1 MSHRKFNTGLIFLF
15 LLNVIFYSVK
25 LDDAFALDSIDEI
38 DSGMHEPLFI
48 DLVRPIDSKKGQLE
62 VNSLCYGKSKIACS
76 PEIEYVVEDGLG
88 FELELPINYNGQL
101 ESIKTAVQKRLN
113 SDYISKRYD
122 HGFQVIGE
130 KNLHGNGSSLTLF
143 YISGYNKRDISLV
156 MLNGF
161 KKSSDK
167 YSLLLNSTLYKN
179 YNQNFAYG
187 IEVNYDQKG
196 DVRYRILP
204 QIKIHFSEK
213 YEIQGGIGI
222 EDQLMISA
230 ARMIM
235 VF

>member
-1 MSHRKFNTGLIFLF
+1 MKKARLIFVF
-15 LLNVIFYSVK
+15 FITIISFSIKSGNVFAIDSV
-25 LDDAFALDSIDEI
+25 DEI
-38 DSGMHEPLFI
+38 DSGLHEPLFI

-88 FELELPINYNGQL
+88 LELELPINYSGQV

-122 HGFQVIGE
+122 HGFQVVGE
-130 KNLHGNGSSLTLF
+130 KNLHGHGSSLTLF

-161 KKSSDK
+161 KKTSDK

-179 YNQNFAYG
+179 YNHNLSYG
-187 IEVNYDQKG
+187 VEINYDQKG
-196 DVRYRILP
+196 DIRYRILP
-204 QIKIHFSEK
+204 QIKIHFSDK

-222 EDQLMISA
+222 DDHSMISA
-230 ARMIM
+230 LRMIV